1 MTIKVKSALMRAI
14 HAFWETLAATSPVGL
29 VITVPMIREADW
41 RTIGLSVLAWL
52 GTAVLSAILSFVKSM
67 AVGMPEATP
76 ADVSLTWE
84 QFKADQGTVT
94 VISDEHQ
101 EAVDSQEGIE

>member
-1 MTIKVKSALMRAI
+1 MTIKVKSAIMRAI

-52 GTAVLSAILSFVKSM
+52 GTAVLSAILSFIKSM
-67 AVGMPEATP
+67 AVGMPEADTGRITFLAYENYDENGDP
-76 ADVSLTWE
+76 VTANSAGGDAD
-84 QFKADQGTVT
+84 DP
-94 VISDEHQ
+94 D
-101 EAVDSQEGIE
+101 